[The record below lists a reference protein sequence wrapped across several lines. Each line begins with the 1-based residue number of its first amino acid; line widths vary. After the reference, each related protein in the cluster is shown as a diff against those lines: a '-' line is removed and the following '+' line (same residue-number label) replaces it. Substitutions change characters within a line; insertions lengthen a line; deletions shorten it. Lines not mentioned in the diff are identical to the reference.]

1 MNTFNI
7 IYLKNGVFYLKDRQ
21 GLNEIGAEEI
31 ENIEYQLLI
40 DDSYFFMNQ

>member
-1 MNTFNI
+1 MAI
-7 IYLKNGVFYLKDRQ
+7 FYFRRIDK